1 MDLMDKY
8 FEEKITYNKVE
19 GGLFIWCELPKNID
33 MMDFCTRAVKEKKV
47 ALVPGTAFLI
57 NENDECHNF
66 RTNYST
72 PTDEQLIKGMEL
84 LGEMVKEF

>member
-1 MDLMDKY
+1 
-8 FEEKITYNKVE
+8 
-19 GGLFIWCELPKNID
+19 
-33 MMDFCTRAVKEKKV
+33 MMDFCTKAVKEKKV

-57 NENDECHNF
+57 NETDECHQF

-84 LGEMVKEF
+84 LGELAKEI